1 MALSKAKTVG
11 QYLRELPPE
20 QRQVVGAVRKVV
32 VQNLPKGYKE
42 SMNWG
47 MINYTIPLK
56 EYPETYNGQP
66 LCYAGLAA
74 QKNHYSLYLM
84 NAYGDA
90 KQTAWIAKEFKKRG
104 KKLDM
109 GKSCVRFKKLDD
121 IPLDVIAEA
130 IASTP
135 PDAYIKRYE
144 AARKGR

>member
-1 MALSKAKTVG
+1 MALSNAKTVG

-20 QRQVVGAVRKVV
+20 KRQVIGAVRKVV

-42 SMNWG
+42 SMNFG

-56 EYPETYNGQP
+56 AYPETYNGQP
-66 LCYAGLAA
+66 LCYAGLSA
-74 QKNHYSLYLM
+74 QKNYYTLYLM
-84 NAYGDA
+84 SAYGDA
-90 KQTAWIAKEFKKRG
+90 RQTAWIATEFKKRG

-121 IPLDVIAEA
+121 IPLDVIGEA

>member
-1 MALSKAKTVG
+1 MALSKARTVG

-20 QRQVVGAVRKVV
+20 KRQVIGAVRKVV

-74 QKNHYSLYLM
+74 QKNHYALYLM
-84 NAYGDA
+84 SAYGDA
-90 KQTAWIAKEFKKRG
+90 RQTAWIAKEFKKRG

-121 IPLDVIAEA
+121 IPLDVIGEA
-130 IASTP
+130 IASTA

-144 AARKGR
+144 SARKGR